1 MQVEK
6 LYITCVFYFKGDAE
20 NSSAKLDSIKAKLS
34 FENVISELL
43 ITWLKFTRKIF
54 LQIM

>member
-6 LYITCVFYFKGDAE
+6 LHITCVFYFKGDAE